1 MYGET
6 VLGYLKTSLKGL
18 PQWTKGIWLSKTISN
33 DCHIIGTPIGIF
45 ITRSI
50 RRLPE
55 SFQLELLGE
64 ITASPWE
71 YGYANLG
78 HRLIYTRRSS
88 LPPGVATGT
97 TLNLGDKDALA
108 VRDYARA
115 HPYEDVGAAAIS
127 AEAGD
132 VTSATPA
139 IGVEHVE
146 GATVST
152 QVERASGSEMQQDAG
167 SVPSDL
173 QHSGK
178 HTTDHSETGGDSKR
192 LHTSDDVSS
201 PHGDVVPQ
209 TPQSEH
215 VRDVLDDTPVEDMMS
230 PNKVAKHGDGPGSVN
245 LLGQLRQIEHLD
257 IEPGVSLQEQD
268 FDTVLQHELSLEED
282 PYEPINELS
291 DNMKELSY
299 PYTPHEP
306 ELTAEELQRLDS
318 IADRV
323 EVERLSGLNVL
334 LEDNLP
340 SDAKC
345 LSTRFVRT
353 WREKKDQDG
362 NAIWLRRSRLV
373 AREYT
378 WLQPDRE
385 ALFSPASSNIATRIL
400 PICFLALRE
409 HQETLMLAIDVKDAF
424 LTVEQEEPT
433 RVKCIAADGT
443 SISYS
448 LGRVLPGQLDGSLLW
463 HKDLVRFL
471 GNSSLKMVENEAYPS
486 MLRSSKGDCLMLV
499 HIDDILIVGAR
510 TTVLEELIPSL
521 QAKYTI
527 SIEIMSGPGDEVTF
541 LKKDAST
548 SR

>member
-1 MYGET
+1 M
-6 VLGYLKTSLKGL
+6 
-18 PQWTKGIWLSKTISN
+18 
-33 DCHIIGTPIGIF
+33 
-45 ITRSI
+45 
-50 RRLPE
+50 
-55 SFQLELLGE
+55 
-64 ITASPWE
+64 
-71 YGYANLG
+71 
-78 HRLIYTRRSS
+78 
-88 LPPGVATGT
+88 
-97 TLNLGDKDALA
+97 GDKDALA

-115 HPYEDVGAAAIS
+115 HPYEDVDAAAIS

-132 VTSATPA
+132 VASATPA
-139 IGVEHVE
+139 IGVEHVK

-152 QVERASGSEMQQDAG
+152 QAERASGSDMQQDAG
-167 SVPSDL
+167 SGPSDL

-178 HTTDHSETGGDSKR
+178 HSTDHSETGGDSKR
-192 LHTSDDVSS
+192 LHTGDDVSS

-215 VRDVLDDTPVEDMMS
+215 GRDVLDDTPIEDMMS

-257 IEPGVSLQEQD
+257 IEPDVSLQEQD

-424 LTVEQEEPT
+424 LTVEQEQPT
-433 RVKCIAADGT
+433 RVKCTWDF
-443 SISYS
+443 
-448 LGRVLPGQLDGSLLW
+448 
-463 HKDLVRFL
+463 H
-471 GNSSLKMVENEAYPS
+471 
-486 MLRSSKGDCLMLV
+486 
-499 HIDDILIVGAR
+499 LIQPWQSFAR
-510 TTVLEELIPSL
+510 TARWQFTLAQGFGEISWEL
-521 QAKYTI
+521 QF
-527 SIEIMSGPGDEVTF
+527 EDG
-541 LKKDAST
+541 
-548 SR
+548 